1 MKFNIRTKLVLLG
14 VSSVIATALVLAI
27 VGIWQSTIA
36 EDKSAQQADAF
47 IQKEIN
53 QITTDTYNLVQSQ
66 DEAISLQVQGGL
78 KVFTKLIETEG
89 GLSVNDQNV
98 VWAVINQLTKKSQG
112 VTLPQLILGEKW
124 LGKVTNADVPIP
136 AVDEMQILLNSKA
149 TIYQP
154 MPEDAGLLRVATNVI
169 NSDGNRALGTYIPAK
184 NADGS
189 ENLVYTMVMS
199 GEDYIGIAYEVDAW
213 YITAFHPV
221 TNDKGEII
229 AVLSVGVKQE
239 SVATLRNAIQ
249 QTKVGSTGFISILGG
264 KNDQQG
270 KYIISQGS
278 DLDGQS
284 AWQDQDSEGNLIIQQ
299 IINAAVA
306 LQAAETTSFNYPSK
320 IDQSKQIV
328 EVAYYAP
335 WDWVILV
342 NAKESDYQTFFEE
355 LQKTQAQMMWMFILF
370 GLGLAAVCSVI
381 VFFLASKIAN
391 PLASLTLTA
400 KQLSEG
406 DLYHEITHTSKDEI
420 GSLADAFRQLV
431 TYIQNIAGAADAI
444 SKGDLSIRVN
454 PINSKDV
461 LGTEFEQMLVNLR
474 ETISTLKQGVA
485 ILDDESAQLADG
497 SSQVNQATSQI
508 AATIQEIATGAS
520 QQASSVT
527 KTTAII
533 EQLSNSIHRVDK
545 VSQEQA
551 LVVTEVSEKS
561 NQITTAIQEVEE
573 HTQSVQQQ
581 AQTAAESA
589 SDGVLT
595 VDATLEGMKKIR
607 IKVNNSVEKVHE
619 MGQRSEEIGRI
630 VETIDDIASQT
641 NLLAL
646 NAAIEA
652 ARAGEHGKGFAVV
665 ADEVRKLSERSTTS
679 TKEISDLVHRIQ
691 VTVREAVLAMEESSK
706 EVESGVGKAEKS
718 GESLQKIL
726 ESAEMV
732 TAQAASAAEV
742 ANKIG
747 VSAGELK
754 MAMQKMA
761 EIVDT
766 NRSEAAEMAANSLI
780 ANEAIE
786 NIASISQE
794 SSAAIEETSAS
805 TEEVTAQVS
814 EFKSSI
820 DHLVEMMQQL
830 RKASNNFK
838 LE

>member
-1 MKFNIRTKLVLLG
+1 MKFNLRMKLILLA
-14 VSSVIATALVLAI
+14 VSSVIVTALVLAV
-27 VGIWQSTIA
+27 VGIWQSRIA
-36 EDKSAQQADAF
+36 LDKSTQQADAF

-78 KVFTKLIETEG
+78 NVLQKLVENEG
-89 GLSVNDQNV
+89 GLSVNDQFV
-98 VWAVINQLTKKSQG
+98 VWAVVNQLTKKSQG
-112 VTLPQLILGEKW
+112 VRLPQLILGDKW
-124 LGKVTNADVPIP
+124 LGKVTNANVPIP
-136 AVDEMQILLNSKA
+136 AIDEMQSLINSKA

-154 MPEDAGLLRVATNVI
+154 MPENAGLLRVATNVI
-169 NSDGNRALGTYIPAK
+169 NADGNRALGTYIPAK

-189 ENLVYTMVMS
+189 DNLVYTKVMG

-221 TNDKGEII
+221 TNEKGQII

-270 KYIISQGS
+270 KYIISQGGT
-278 DLDGQS
+278 LDGQS
-284 AWQDQDSEGNLIIQQ
+284 AWDVQDIEGNLIFQQ
-299 IINAAVA
+299 IIKAAVA
-306 LQAAETTSFNYPSK
+306 LPAGETTGFRYTSK
-320 IDQSKQIV
+320 ADRSQQIV
-328 EVAYYAP
+328 NVAYYAP
-335 WDWVILV
+335 WDWVILI
-342 NAKESDYQTFFEE
+342 NANQSDYQSFFDA
-355 LQKTQAQMMWMFILF
+355 LQKTQARMMWMFILF
-370 GLGLAAVCSVI
+370 GLGLAAICSVI

-391 PLASLTLTA
+391 PLVSLTQTA
-400 KQLSEG
+400 KQLAEG
-406 DLYHEITHTSKDEI
+406 DIYHEITHTSNDET
-420 GSLADAFRQLV
+420 GALAGAFRQLV
-431 TYIQNIAGAADAI
+431 KYIQNIAGAADSI
-444 SKGDLSIRVN
+444 SKGDLSLEVM

-461 LGTEFEQMLVNLR
+461 LGTEFEEMLTNLR
-474 ETISTLKQGVA
+474 ETISILKNGVG
-485 ILDDESAQLADG
+485 ILDNESKQLAEG
-497 SSQVNQATSQI
+497 STQVDQATSQI
-508 AATIQEIATGAS
+508 AATMQEIAKGAT
-520 QQASSVT
+520 QQAASVT
-527 KTTAII
+527 TTTNIV
-533 EQLSNSIHRVDK
+533 EQLSNSIQRVEK
-545 VSQEQA
+545 VSQQQSD
-551 LVVTEVSEKS
+551 VVAEVSEKT
-561 NQITTAIQEVEE
+561 NQISIAIQEVEG
-573 HTQSVQQQ
+573 HTKSVQQQ
-581 AQTAAESA
+581 AQSAADSA

-595 VDATLEGMKKIR
+595 VDATLEGMKKIQS
-607 IKVNNSVEKVHE
+607 KVNHSAEKVHE
-619 MGQRSEEIGRI
+619 MGLRSEEIGRI

-679 TKEISDLVHRIQ
+679 TKEISELVNRIQ
-691 VTVREAVLAMEESSK
+691 ETIREAVDAMEESSK
-706 EVESGVGKAEKS
+706 EVDSGVDKAEKS
-718 GESLQKIL
+718 GESLQRIL

-732 TAQAASAAEV
+732 TTQAAKAAEV

-747 VSAGELK
+747 VSASELDK
-754 MAMQKMA
+754 SMQQMA
-761 EIVDT
+761 EIVDA
-766 NRSEAAEMAANSLI
+766 NRSEAAEMTANSSI

-786 NIASISQE
+786 NIASISEE

-814 EFKSSI
+814 EFKTSI
-820 DHLVEMMQQL
+820 DHLVETMQKL

>member
-1 MKFNIRTKLVLLG
+1 M
-14 VSSVIATALVLAI
+14 
-27 VGIWQSTIA
+27 
-36 EDKSAQQADAF
+36 
-47 IQKEIN
+47 
-53 QITTDTYNLVQSQ
+53 
-66 DEAISLQVQGGL
+66 
-78 KVFTKLIETEG
+78 
-89 GLSVNDQNV
+89 
-98 VWAVINQLTKKSQG
+98 
-112 VTLPQLILGEKW
+112 
-124 LGKVTNADVPIP
+124 
-136 AVDEMQILLNSKA
+136 
-149 TIYQP
+149 
-154 MPEDAGLLRVATNVI
+154 
-169 NSDGNRALGTYIPAK
+169 
-184 NADGS
+184 
-189 ENLVYTMVMS
+189 
-199 GEDYIGIAYEVDAW
+199 
-213 YITAFHPV
+213 
-221 TNDKGEII
+221 
-229 AVLSVGVKQE
+229 
-239 SVATLRNAIQ
+239 
-249 QTKVGSTGFISILGG
+249 
-264 KNDQQG
+264 
-270 KYIISQGS
+270 
-278 DLDGQS
+278 
-284 AWQDQDSEGNLIIQQ
+284 
-299 IINAAVA
+299 
-306 LQAAETTSFNYPSK
+306 
-320 IDQSKQIV
+320 
-328 EVAYYAP
+328 
-335 WDWVILV
+335 
-342 NAKESDYQTFFEE
+342 
-355 LQKTQAQMMWMFILF
+355 
-370 GLGLAAVCSVI
+370 
-381 VFFLASKIAN
+381 
-391 PLASLTLTA
+391 
-400 KQLSEG
+400 
-406 DLYHEITHTSKDEI
+406 
-420 GSLADAFRQLV
+420 
-431 TYIQNIAGAADAI
+431 
-444 SKGDLSIRVN
+444 
-454 PINSKDV
+454 
-461 LGTEFEQMLVNLR
+461 LGTEFEQMLVILR

-497 SSQVNQATSQI
+497 SGQVNQATLQI

-551 LVVTEVSEKS
+551 LVVTGVSEKS

-581 AQTAAESA
+581 AQAAAESA

-595 VDATLEGMKKIR
+595 VDATLEGMKKIQ

-747 VSAGELK
+747 VSAGELE

-786 NIASISQE
+786 NIASISQQ

-830 RKASNNFK
+830 RKASNNFQ

>member
-14 VSSVIATALVLAI
+14 VSSVIITALVLAV
-27 VGIWQSTIA
+27 VGIWQSRIA
-36 EDKSAQQADAF
+36 LDKSTQQADAF

-66 DEAISLQVQGGL
+66 DEVISLQVQGGL
-78 KVFTKLIETEG
+78 NVLKKLIETEG
-89 GLSVNDQNV
+89 GLSVNDQTV
-98 VWAVINQLTKKSQG
+98 VWAVVNQLTKKSQG
-112 VTLPQLILGEKW
+112 VNLPQLILGETW
-124 LGKVTNADVPIP
+124 LGKVTNAKVPIP
-136 AVDEMQILLNSKA
+136 AIDEMQNLLNSKA

-154 MPEDAGLLRVATNVI
+154 MPGDAGLLRVATNVI

-189 ENLVYTMVMS
+189 DNLIYTKVMR
-199 GEDYIGIAYEVDAW
+199 GEDYIGIAYEVNAW

-221 TNDKGEII
+221 TNEKDQII

-278 DLDGQS
+278 TLDGQS
-284 AWQDQDSEGNLIIQQ
+284 AWEDQDINGNLIIQE
-299 IINAAVA
+299 IVKAAVA
-306 LQAAETTSFNYPSK
+306 LPAGKITSFRYTSK
-320 IDQSKQIV
+320 ADQSQQIA

-342 NAKESDYQTFFEE
+342 NANESDYQSFFDA
-355 LQKTQAQMMWMFILF
+355 LQKTQVQMMWMFILF
-370 GLGLAAVCSVI
+370 GLGLAAICSMI

-391 PLASLTLTA
+391 PLVSLTLTA
-400 KQLSEG
+400 KQLAEG
-406 DLYHEITHTSKDEI
+406 DIYHEITHTSNDET
-420 GSLADAFRQLV
+420 GALADAFRQLV
-431 TYIQNIAGAADAI
+431 KYIQKIAGAADSI
-444 SKGDLSIRVN
+444 SKGDLSIEVKR
-454 PINSKDV
+454 INSKDV
-461 LGTEFEQMLVNLR
+461 LGTEFEEMLVNLR
-474 ETISTLKQGVA
+474 ETISTLKNGVA
-485 ILDDESAQLADG
+485 ILDDESAQLAEG
-497 SSQVNQATSQI
+497 SAQVNQATSQI
-508 AATIQEIATGAS
+508 AATIQEIAKGAT
-520 QQASSVT
+520 QQAASVT
-527 KTTAII
+527 TTTNII
-533 EQLSNSIHRVDK
+533 EQLSNSINRVDK
-545 VSQEQA
+545 VSQEQSE
-551 LVVTEVSEKS
+551 VVADVSEKS
-561 NQITTAIQEVEE
+561 NQIAIAIQEVEG
-573 HTQSVQQQ
+573 HTKLVQQQ
-581 AQTAAESA
+581 AQSAAESA

-595 VDATLEGMKKIR
+595 VDATLEGMKKIQS
-607 IKVNNSVEKVHE
+607 KVNNSAEKVHE
-619 MGQRSEEIGRI
+619 MGLRSEEIGRI

-679 TKEISDLVHRIQ
+679 TKEISELVNRIQ
-691 VTVREAVLAMEESSK
+691 ETVREAVVAMEESSK
-706 EVESGVGKAEKS
+706 EVDSGVDKAERS
-718 GESLQKIL
+718 GESLQRIL

-732 TAQAASAAEV
+732 TTQAAKAAEV

-747 VSAGELK
+747 VSASELDK
-754 MAMQKMA
+754 SMQQMA

-766 NRSEAAEMAANSLI
+766 NRSEAAEMTANSLI
-780 ANEAIE
+780 ANESIE
-786 NIASISQE
+786 NIASISEE

>member
-1 MKFNIRTKLVLLG
+1 MKINIRTKLILLG
-14 VSSVIATALVLAI
+14 VSSVIVTALVLAI
-27 VGIWQSTIA
+27 IGIWQSKIA
-36 EDKSAQQADAF
+36 EEKSTQQANAF
-47 IQKEIN
+47 IQKEIY
-53 QITTDTYNLVQSQ
+53 QITSDTYNLIHSQ

-78 KVFTKLIETEG
+78 NVLKKLVEAEG
-89 GLSVNDQNV
+89 GLSVNDQKV

-112 VTLPQLILGEKW
+112 IMLPQLLLGETW
-124 LGKVTNADVPIP
+124 LGKVTNAEVIIP
-136 AVDEMQILLNSKA
+136 TIDEMQQLLNSKA

-169 NSDGNRALGTYIPAK
+169 NANGNRGLGTYIPAK

-189 ENLVYTMVMS
+189 DNLVFTKVMA
-199 GEDYIGIAYEVDAW
+199 GEDYIGISYEVDAW

-221 TNDKGEII
+221 TNDDGDII

-270 KYIISQGS
+270 KYIISPGNA
-278 DLDGQS
+278 LDGQS
-284 AWQDQDSEGNLIIQQ
+284 AWEDQDSQGNLIIQKF
-299 IINAAVA
+299 IRAAVDLPA
-306 LQAAETTSFNYPSK
+306 GESTSFQYTSAA
-320 IDQSKQIV
+320 DDSQQLV

-342 NAKESDYQTFFEE
+342 NANESDYQTFYED
-355 LQKTQAQMMWMFILF
+355 LQKNQTRMMWMFILF
-370 GLGLAAVCSVI
+370 GLALAAVCSLI

-391 PLASLTLTA
+391 PLVSLTVTA
-400 KQLSEG
+400 KQLAQG
-406 DLYHEITHTSKDEI
+406 DIYHEITHNSKDEI
-420 GSLADAFRQLV
+420 GNLADAFRQLV
-431 TYIQNIAGAADAI
+431 KYIQNISGAADSI
-444 SKGDLSIRVN
+444 SKGDLSIDVKA
-454 PINSKDV
+454 INSKDV
-461 LGTEFEQMLVNLR
+461 LGTEFEEMLVNLR
-474 ETISTLKQGVA
+474 GTISTLKQGVA
-485 ILDDESAQLADG
+485 ILDDESEQLADG
-497 SSQVNQATSQI
+497 SSQVNQATTQI
-508 AATIQEIATGAS
+508 AATIQEIASGSS
-520 QQASSVT
+520 QQAASVT

-533 EQLSNSIHRVDK
+533 EQLSNSIARVDK

-551 LVVTEVSEKS
+551 LVVAEVSQKS

-573 HTQSVQQQ
+573 HTQAVQQQ
-581 AQTAAESA
+581 AQSAADSA
-589 SDGVLT
+589 SQGVLT
-595 VDATLEGMKKIR
+595 VDATLEGMKKIQV
-607 IKVNNSVEKVHE
+607 KVNNSVEKVHE

-679 TKEISDLVHRIQ
+679 TKEISELVHRIQ
-691 VTVREAVLAMEESSK
+691 QTVREAVLAMEESSI

-747 VSAGELK
+747 LSAAVLE

-761 EIVDT
+761 EIVET
-766 NRSEAAEMAANSLI
+766 NRLEAAEMAANSII

-794 SSAAIEETSAS
+794 SSAAIQETSAS
-805 TEEVTAQVS
+805 TEEVTAQVA

-830 RKASNNFK
+830 RQTANNFK

>member
-14 VSSVIATALVLAI
+14 VSSVIATALVLAV
-27 VGIWQSTIA
+27 VGIWQSKIA
-36 EDKSAQQADAF
+36 EEKSTQQANAF

-78 KVFTKLIETEG
+78 NVLKKLVDTEG
-89 GLSVNDQNV
+89 GLSVNDQTV
-98 VWAVINQLTKKSQG
+98 VWAVVNQLTKKSQG
-112 VTLPQLILGEKW
+112 VNLPQLVLGDKW
-124 LGKVTNADVPIP
+124 LGKVTNAEVVIP
-136 AVDEMQILLNSKA
+136 AIDEMQNLLSSKA

-154 MPEDAGLLRVATNVI
+154 MPSDAGLLRVATNVI
-169 NSDGNRALGTYIPAK
+169 NADGNRALGTYIPAK

-189 ENLVYTMVMS
+189 DNLICTKVMG

-213 YITAFHPV
+213 YITAYHPV
-221 TNDKGEII
+221 TNDKKEII

-278 DLDGQS
+278 ALDGQS
-284 AWQDQDSEGNLIIQQ
+284 AWEDQDNDGNLIIQE
-299 IINAAVA
+299 IVKTAVA
-306 LQAAETTSFNYPSK
+306 LPAGETTSFRYVSK
-320 IDQSKQIV
+320 ADQSQQIV

-335 WDWVILV
+335 WDWVILI
-342 NAKESDYQTFFEE
+342 NANESDYQSFFDA
-355 LQKTQAQMMWMFILF
+355 LQKTQTQMMWMFIVF
-370 GLGLAAVCSVI
+370 GLGLAAGCSVI

-391 PLASLTLTA
+391 PLKSLTITA
-400 KQLSEG
+400 QQLAEG
-406 DLYHEITHTSKDEI
+406 DIFHEITYTSNDET
-420 GSLADAFRQLV
+420 GDLANAFRQLV
-431 TYIQNIAGAADAI
+431 KYIQNIAGAADSI
-444 SKGDLSIRVN
+444 SKGNLSIQISR
-454 PINSKDV
+454 INEKDV
-461 LGTEFEQMLVNLR
+461 LGTEFEEMLINLR
-474 ETISTLKQGVA
+474 ETISILKNGVV
-485 ILDDESAQLADG
+485 ILDGESAQLAEG
-497 SSQVNQATSQI
+497 STQVNQATSQI
-508 AATIQEIATGAS
+508 AATIQEIAKGAS
-520 QQASSVT
+520 QQAASVT

-533 EQLSNSIHRVDK
+533 EELSNSINRVDK

-551 LVVTEVSEKS
+551 QVVSEVSEKS

-573 HTQSVQQQ
+573 HTKSVQQQ
-581 AQTAAESA
+581 AQSAAESA
-589 SDGVLT
+589 SEGVLT
-595 VDATLEGMKKIR
+595 VDATLEGMKKIQS
-607 IKVNNSVEKVHE
+607 KVNNSTEKVHE
-619 MGQRSEEIGRI
+619 MGLRSEEIGRI

-665 ADEVRKLSERSTTS
+665 ADEVRKLSERSSTS
-679 TKEISDLVHRIQ
+679 TKEIGELVHRIQ
-691 VTVREAVLAMEESSK
+691 DTVREAVKAMEESSK

-732 TAQAASAAEV
+732 TSQAAKAAEV

-747 VSAGELK
+747 VSASELEK
-754 MAMQKMA
+754 AMLQMA
-761 EIVDT
+761 EIVES
-766 NRSEAAEMAANSLI
+766 NRTEATEMASNSII